1 MSAAVILDEA
11 KGVKLIEWPS
21 YLYPSY
27 QIIFVQDVGWNRD
40 KFLELYRFGNTLFL
54 TN

>member
-1 MSAAVILDEA
+1 MILDEA
-11 KGVKLIEWPS
+11 KGIKLIEWPS

-27 QIIFVQDVGWNRD
+27 QIIYSFRMLLSFNRD